1 MKTEGKQ
8 GRFSFLRK
16 PKKDKNS
23 GSNEI
28 VPQKKAN
35 VISVAKVEINNNF
48 LRFLVAKGFLEKR
61 WKPVREIPIF
71 EITNIENFGN
81 ELSVTWKDTTE
92 TFAIKES
99 AESLSKLRDDVN
111 VIIEEQKKLT
121 ENNARVALRKS
132 ELISAINASI
142 GIVDLSF
149 GVLIDLQDK
158 RINWQRIEAYS
169 NGFGQN
175 LVFGGQTT
183 ASFNL
188 DFSSITSAVKRQVAK
203 ETSKEAYIILKT
215 IYEYFKNLSL
225 EDEIKDNHPNFE
237 NSKAL
242 ISAYYTLNDLLLGK
256 VVGDKEN
263 KKENEYLEEN
273 LQNLGSG
280 TNVKVN
286 AEELLG
292 SISKMGLDVDKESVI
307 EASRGIFKEQLKSL
321 DTSQTQENPS
331 CSPESLEKEAQN

>member
-1 MKTEGKQ
+1 MNT
-8 GRFSFLRK
+8 R
-16 PKKDKNS
+16 
-23 GSNEI
+23 
-28 VPQKKAN
+28 
-35 VISVAKVEINNNF
+35 
-48 LRFLVAKGFLEKR
+48 
-61 WKPVREIPIF
+61 
-71 EITNIENFGN
+71 
-81 ELSVTWKDTTE
+81 
-92 TFAIKES
+92 
-99 AESLSKLRDDVN
+99 
-111 VIIEEQKKLT
+111 
-121 ENNARVALRKS
+121 
-132 ELISAINASI
+132 
-142 GIVDLSF
+142 
-149 GVLIDLQDK
+149 
-158 RINWQRIEAYS
+158 
-169 NGFGQN
+169 
-175 LVFGGQTT
+175 
-183 ASFNL
+183 
-188 DFSSITSAVKRQVAK
+188 
-203 ETSKEAYIILKT
+203 
-215 IYEYFKNLSL
+215 NLSL